1 MPTSSSQ
8 ESEKERNYEQDEPSA
23 CGAGLPAAQRS
34 PRGQQAAGQGDVN
47 SSYIIKSKNI
57 GDRKKSEN
65 VQRGK
70 KKTKIKLCNN
80 NKIPNLIRKTEEE
93 EEIGAESV

>member
-70 KKTKIKLCNN
+70 RNNLQKDKIRLA
-80 NKIPNLIRKTEEE
+80 PDFRWYQM
-93 EEIGAESV
+93 

>member
-70 KKTKIKLCNN
+70 RNNLQKDKIRLA
-80 NKIPNLIRKTEEE
+80 PDFPWYQM
-93 EEIGAESV
+93 